1 MNLLLF
7 VLILGGTAY
16 GVLHG
21 QDIGALREA
30 LAQCRTDWLVCAAGC
45 VLLFLLCE
53 AADLHILLRSFGYGI
68 GPASSFSAACIGFFF
83 SSITPSS
90 TGGQPMMVY
99 YLRQKG
105 GVPVSVSSVALLVM
119 ALAYKSTIVVCG
131 LVLSVAAPGFLRESL
146 GGMQFLYWIGF
157 LITAGWSA
165 FLMLLVFR
173 SSLARGIA
181 VWLLTVLEEL
191 RLLKNR
197 EAIQTELELS
207 MDLYRD
213 AAAHLRRAPGV
224 MLGAA
229 GIMLLR
235 RAALF
240 SVTYCVYRAMGLVGS
255 DWLAIAALQAVI
267 ALAADMLPLP
277 GGMGITE
284 ALFARVYGA
293 LFGALLVP
301 GMILSR
307 GIGHYA
313 QLLLCAVVSLAALAL
328 LNRPAREDT

>member
-1 MNLLLF
+1 MRHLSQGRMACAHLNSSESQQRIARA
-7 VLILGGTAY
+7 IL
-16 GVLHG
+16 V
-21 QDIGALREA
+21 
-30 LAQCRTDWLVCAAGC
+30 
-45 VLLFLLCE
+45 
-53 AADLHILLRSFGYGI
+53 
-68 GPASSFSAACIGFFF
+68 
-83 SSITPSS
+83 
-90 TGGQPMMVY
+90 
-99 YLRQKG
+99 
-105 GVPVSVSSVALLVM
+105 
-119 ALAYKSTIVVCG
+119 
-131 LVLSVAAPGFLRESL
+131 
-146 GGMQFLYWIGF
+146 WI
-157 LITAGWSA
+157 
-165 FLMLLVFR
+165 M
-173 SSLARGIA
+173 
-181 VWLLTVLEEL
+181 TVLEEL
-191 RLLKNR
+191 RFLKNR